1 MRAVPPVLRHVARS
15 GRSTISHLYTDAVQL
30 QASGRPGCVN
40 FSTSVRWSR
49 SLTACALGESLA
61 AEEDHGVRNTKTAE
75 ASAVQALPGQASNTY
90 DLSRWP
96 GFRTSRNHPLNR
108 DDWCIL
114 AATEEDLHFQC
125 DVLADT
131 PKDGQPRLVDWPQYA
146 NDITLWSCILEHR
159 QRTEGDVG
167 VAAVL
172 EGLQKRRTLTAV
184 EGPIAEQF
192 WRTILD
198 VAVRDREMLHSAW
211 SYAEW
216 LYSDHGVLWPNLYAG
231 VVSFFV
237 VEQDI
242 QSTLLWHLRL
252 SPSFCHYSEPLVQVL
267 KQFLTNSDAKVRDI
281 LQALYMTSVRQ
292 NLYDEIIPY
301 LFAQGEEGIARDWRR
316 LFLSHHDFPTTES
329 SRPFLQFLAG
339 FHPKIQLTDKEQ
351 SFLTPS
357 KPVLPSSATAEL
369 NDLVGD
375 NSEVDVSFDYQ
386 ISKSLGN
393 VFGIREQTDNDSL
406 GARWFATIDFSV
418 ETIIGTVSILGFS
431 EIGPL
436 SLQAIARREP
446 SPDRLLHHVAHLQKS
461 GIGTGNSTYSETLQH
476 LATVGDEEL
485 FEGLVYTTMHPQEFD
500 NFPKHPSFLRCA
512 AAEGDF
518 MLCRLLLEAS
528 HLKTTQ
534 LLEELTNE
542 ALLVCLKANKAS
554 AMTGFFKI
562 MADANIKVLHSTADA
577 ISKHISEEIAP
588 WPGKDRPGKD
598 RPGKDRPGKNRPGKN
613 QPEKNQPE
621 KNQPEKNQ
629 PGKDRVNISS
639 YANMHRQLLRL
650 GYPLTVKATQ
660 IILFRLGREGLHDE
674 RDDLAFDI
682 VDFYEGTLGPEKG
695 SFRVHKLDLPDAVAQ
710 QLPKSETFM
719 QLPSKLSTT
728 SPHHPLHMV
737 FSSELLGSIIRW
749 GFRSSR
755 GLPWNGTE
763 FSKPADFFFA
773 RGIKLVAML
782 KERGVRADDSF
793 VRSVI
798 VPALTVLLL
807 SGEIKRFHRPQK
819 DSHHYVPPKVRE
831 TLSLKEAIRLCNLA
845 YGSYVIERLP
855 ELIHHS
861 MKEWKLKFRQTQ
873 PELFIPHNREY
884 AVGSMLWVK
893 YGPGGRPPFA
903 TKLKHLN
910 RQEQEEA
917 EPGHD
922 PASQGSN
929 DREGSKVKTEDDF
942 FQDFEGFDRF
952 LK

>member
-1 MRAVPPVLRHVARS
+1 MRAVPPVLRHVARP
-15 GRSTISHLYTDAVQL
+15 GRSTISHLYTDAVHL

-40 FSTSVRWSR
+40 FSTRARWSR
-49 SLTACALGESLA
+49 SLMACTLDESLA
-61 AEEDHGVRNTKTAE
+61 AEEDPGVRNTKTAE

-96 GFRTSRNHPLNR
+96 GFRTSRNHPFNR
-108 DDWCIL
+108 DDWGIL
-114 AATEEDLHFQC
+114 TATEEDLRFQC

-146 NDITLWSCILEHR
+146 NDMTLWSCILEHR

-172 EGLQKRRTLTAV
+172 EGLQKRRALKEV
-184 EGPIAEQF
+184 EGQIAEQF
-192 WRTILD
+192 WQTILD
-198 VAVRDREMLHSAW
+198 VAVRDQEILHSAW
-211 SYAEW
+211 LYAEW

-231 VVSFFV
+231 VVSFFIGK
-237 VEQDI
+237 QDI
-242 QSTLLWHLRL
+242 QSTLIWHLRL
-252 SPSFCHYSEPLVQVL
+252 SSSFCPDSEPLSQVL
-267 KQFLTNSDAKVRDI
+267 KQFITNSDAKVREI

-292 NLYDEIIPY
+292 NLYDLFIPY

-316 LFLSHHDFPTTES
+316 LFISHHDFPTTTA
-329 SRPFLQFLAG
+329 SRPFLQFLVG
-339 FHPKIQLTDKEQ
+339 FHPKIQLTTKEQ
-351 SFLTPS
+351 SVLTQS
-357 KPVLPSSATAEL
+357 THALLRSVEL
-369 NDLVGD
+369 NKPLRD
-375 NSEVDVSFDYQ
+375 NHSQVDVSFDYQ

-393 VFGIREQTDNDSL
+393 VFGIKEQTDNDSL
-406 GARWFATIDFSV
+406 GAIWFAALDFSI
-418 ETIIGTVSILGFS
+418 ETIIGTVSSLGFS

-446 SPDRLLHHVAHLQKS
+446 SPDRLLHHIAQLQES
-461 GIGTGNSTYSETLQH
+461 GIGIGNSTYSKTLQH
-476 LATVGDEEL
+476 LAIVGDEEL
-485 FEGLVYTTMHPQEFD
+485 FEGLVYTTMHPEEFD
-500 NFPKHPSFLRCA
+500 NFVTHPSFLRCA
-512 AAEGDF
+512 AAERDF

-534 LLEELTNE
+534 LLEELANE
-542 ALLVCLKANKAS
+542 ALLVCLKANSAS
-554 AMTGFFKI
+554 AMVGFFDI
-562 MADANIKVLHSTADA
+562 MADGKIEMMHSTADA
-577 ISKHISEEIAP
+577 ISQHICEEIVP
-588 WPGKDRPGKD
+588 R
-598 RPGKDRPGKNRPGKN
+598 
-613 QPEKNQPE
+613 
-621 KNQPEKNQ
+621 

-639 YANMHRQLLRL
+639 YATMHRRLLRL
-650 GYPLTVKATQ
+650 GYPLTAEASQ

-674 RDDLAFDI
+674 RDDLALDI
-682 VDFYEGTLGPEKG
+682 VSFFEGSLGPEKG

-710 QLPKSETFM
+710 QLPKSEMFM
-719 QLPSKLSTT
+719 WLPSKLSTT
-728 SPHHPLHMV
+728 SPCHPLHIV
-737 FSSELLGSIIRW
+737 FSSELLGSMIRW

-755 GLPWNGTE
+755 GMPWNGIE

-798 VPALTVLLL
+798 VPALTVLLI

-845 YGSYVIERLP
+845 YGSYVLERLP

-861 MKEWKLKFRQTQ
+861 MKEWKLKLRQTQ
-873 PELFIPHNREY
+873 PELFIPRKREY

-910 RQEQEEA
+910 RQQQEGA
-917 EPGHD
+917 E
-922 PASQGSN
+922 ASQDPDAQSSN
-929 DREGSKVKTEDDF
+929 GRKGSKVKTEDDF
-942 FQDFEGFDRF
+942 FQDFEGFHRF